1 MTSDKKKLLSKA
13 WLWVLIV
20 VTAFAVWGTA
30 FYLIDKP
37 SSEKVLKIWVGKE
50 DWLSDADKEN
60 ITSIALSFGMEKCS
74 FNEYDSSDGM
84 YSQAFST
91 KAATIDLFIIDKDE
105 ALELAET
112 ELFQSIE
119 GFNVGLNYNDKLI
132 GINLSDDMCLL
143 VCAYSDKSETLLNA
157 VVQYFA
163 EK

>member
-1 MTSDKKKLLSKA
+1 MTSDKKRLLSKA

-20 VTAFAVWGTA
+20 VTAFAFWGTA

-50 DWLSDADKEN
+50 DWLSDADKEK
-60 ITSIALSFGMEKCS
+60 ITSIATSFGMENCS

-91 KAATIDLFIIDKDE
+91 KAATIDLFIIDKSE
-105 ALELAET
+105 AFDLAET

-119 GFNVGLNYNDKLI
+119 GFTDGLYYNDKLI
-132 GINLSDDMCLL
+132 GINLSGDMCLL
-143 VCAYSDKSETLLNA
+143 VCAYSDKPETLLNA